1 MRQGVVYGEGTLHD
15 MKVCDPTVDDGKPA
29 FIVSKDVSLMSVGT
43 CERS

>member
-1 MRQGVVYGEGTLHD
+1 MVYGEGTLHD
-15 MKVCDPTVDDGKPA
+15 MKACDPAVNDDGKLA